1 MKRITLVLLLLVLAF
16 TVTTFASQEFSDV
29 SESDWFYSD
38 VKSAVEMGLINGKAN
53 NTYCPNDNL
62 TYAEA
67 VKLAACMNEKYL
79 TGKITLE
86 NGDPWYK
93 TYFNYCKKN
102 GIVSGELKSYPF
114 NEKITRAEYMEI
126 FAKTLPAEALNTVNY
141 IPLNSI
147 ADVPATE
154 DYAPEV
160 YKLYRAGI
168 VAGSD
173 LEHNCKPDSNIKRS
187 EVAAILVRMMD
198 ETKRVKFSTA
208 PETVGTN
215 YTVGIIADVHNGAG
229 KFNTALTNI
238 IDHAGGIEELDGVA
252 LVGDIIYT
260 PETSTPNY
268 DFLTNSSP
276 FNKIKDADKL
286 MYVMGN
292 HEYPLNATMAKAP
305 EKVELAKELFTEK
318 TGEPL
323 EEDTVIG
330 GYHFITVSSHDYSNK
345 LNSDQEK
352 YITEHIK
359 AALAEDDTKPVFLF
373 LHQTVDGT
381 LNGSLKS
388 NLQSTEFEEF
398 VKKEPRLIVISGHTH
413 YTLSD
418 PHSIYQVPGGATFL
432 YTSVV
437 STSVGQSMAY
447 ANVSHR
453 EYSSQGIMLSVN
465 DETNVVTL
473 KRFYVD
479 PENPAFLEGG
489 DWTFDIPAMIE
500 ESRKPEP
507 SLDVYKY
514 TNARA
519 ELSAAPSFNKD
530 CKISVSDISDTSIEF
545 NFPNATPA
553 SEDDNNYVGYYKIE
567 ILNGVSGEV
576 LKCDKII
583 SDFFILK
590 KSDTNY
596 YSFYNLPYAEKW
608 VLKITPVSTWY
619 VEGEPLTLEITPPKP
634 EFEYVPLDE
643 SATFEADARDLKVVS
658 SKGHYSIKDEYIT
671 VYASG
676 TATIRYNYEIEKS
689 GTYRL
694 IINAAAE
701 KGVEV
706 TVSVTKRTDAG
717 DTVIYEAKRKIG
729 TSSVSTPMD
738 FTACDFEAES
748 GATYVVKIKKN
759 KADADLRVY
768 TMTIGKHN

>member
-1 MKRITLVLLLLVLAF
+1 MKKITLISLFLAVVL
-16 TVTTFASQEFSDV
+16 TVTAFAAAKFSDV
-29 SESDWFYSD
+29 KESDWFYHD
-38 VKSAVEMGLINGKAN
+38 VESAVEMELINGKAN

-62 TYAEA
+62 TFAEA

-79 TGKITLE
+79 TGKVTLE
-86 NGDPWYK
+86 NGNPWYK
-93 TYFNYCKKN
+93 TYFEYCKKN
-102 GIVSGELKSYPF
+102 NIVSGEFKTYPF
-114 NEKITRAEYMEI
+114 NEKITRADYMEI
-126 FAKTLPAEALNTVNY
+126 FAKSLPAEALETINN

-147 ADVPATE
+147 ADVPMSF
-154 DYAPEV
+154 DYAPAV

-168 VAGSD
+168 VTGSD
-173 LEHNCKPDSNIKRS
+173 AQHNCKPDSNIKRS
-187 EVAAILVRMMD
+187 EVAAILSRMMD
-198 ETKRVKFSTA
+198 ETKRVKFTTA
-208 PETVGTN
+208 EETIGTD
-215 YTVGIIADVHNGAG
+215 YTVGIIADVHNGAA

-238 IDHAGGIEELDGVA
+238 IDHAGGIEALDGVA

-260 PETSTPNY
+260 AESATPNY
-268 DFLTNSSP
+268 DFVTNSAP
-276 FNKIKDADKL
+276 FNKIKDANKL

-292 HEYPLNATMAKAP
+292 HEYPLNATLGRAP
-305 EKVELAKELFTEK
+305 EKAEKAKALFTEK

-323 EEDTVIG
+323 QDDTVIG
-330 GYHFITVSSHDYSNK
+330 GFHFITVSSHDYSNK
-345 LNSDQEK
+345 LNAEQEK
-352 YITEHIK
+352 YATEHIK
-359 AALAEDDTKPVFLF
+359 AALAEDDTKPVFF
-373 LHQTVDGT
+373 ILHQTIDGT
-381 LNGSLKS
+381 LNGSLKA

-447 ANVSHR
+447 ATVSHR

-489 DWTFDIPAMIE
+489 DWTFDIPAMID
-500 ESRKPEP
+500 ESRKSEP

-519 ELSAAPSFNKD
+519 ELSEAPHFDEK
-530 CKISVSDISDTSIEF
+530 CQITVSDITDTSIEF
-545 NFPNATPA
+545 TFPNATPA
-553 SEDDNNYVGYYKIE
+553 KENDDNYVGYYKIE
-567 ILNGVSGEV
+567 LLNGTNGEV
-576 LKCDKII
+576 YRSDKII

-590 KSDTNY
+590 KSETNY
-596 YSFYNLPYAEKW
+596 HSFYNLPYSEKW

-619 VEGEPLTLEITPPKP
+619 VEGEPLTLELTPPKP
-634 EFEYVPLDE
+634 EFESVPLDE
-643 SATFEADARDLKVVS
+643 TAILEADAKDIKVVS
-658 SKGHYSIKDEYIT
+658 SKGHYVTSDEYIN

-676 TATIRYNYEIEKS
+676 TATLRYNYEIEKS
-689 GTYRL
+689 GTYRV

-701 KGVEV
+701 KGVET

-717 DTVIYEAKRKIG
+717 DTVIYEAKRKFG
-729 TSSVSTPMD
+729 TSSASEPMS
-738 FTACDFEAES
+738 FTVCDFEAEE
-748 GATYVVKIKKN
+748 GATYIVKIKKN
-759 KADADLRVY
+759 KTDVALRIY
-768 TMTIGKHN
+768 TMTVARHK